1 MIDSPNPLT
10 EAEPTSIDELI
21 SRIDSYLALEQIPP
35 PTHPHIVKMV
45 GFLREQR
52 EKFLAQ
58 DADKPPKGVKKAKPT
73 SVKGIMKE
81 LEL

>member
-1 MIDSPNPLT
+1 
-10 EAEPTSIDELI
+10 
-21 SRIDSYLALEQIPP
+21 
-35 PTHPHIVKMV
+35 MV